1 MNLPSLGFDCGCG
14 PRCGCSGPGL
24 GYIPTHT
31 PWIYNGVRY
40 PHTPLRWSTSLVPYI
55 DERENNYGDY
65 GFPPIVIAP
74 AVVAAIIAGGATVA
88 ATGTSVGVAKAS
100 ADKNRKAGEAAACP
114 SVALIDKQIATLKP
128 NRGGLFNT
136 GLFAFNGVGKEIKA
150 LKKERKVAAADCQA
164 NPTPM
169 AAMPLPAPVPESTPW
184 LPIGLAV
191 LSVMGVLVIG
201 GVTLARR
208 SA

>member
-1 MNLPSLGFDCGCG
+1 MNLPSLGFDCSCG

-24 GYIPTHT
+24 GYIPTYT

-40 PHTPLRWSTSLVPYI
+40 PHAPIRWSTSLVPYI
-55 DERENNYGDY
+55 DERENNYGFSSDYGDY
-65 GFPPIVIAP
+65 GFPPAIA
-74 AVVAAIIAGGATVA
+74 AAIIAGAATVA
-88 ATGTSVGVAKAS
+88 ATGVSVGAAS
-100 ADKNRKAGEAAACP
+100 SSASKSRKAGEAAACP

-128 NRGGLFNT
+128 NRGGLFNS

-164 NPTPM
+164 NPAPM
-169 AAMPLPAPVPESTPW
+169 AAMPPPVPESASTVPW

-191 LSVMGVLVIG
+191 LGVLTVG
-201 GVTLARR
+201 GIALARR